1 MNDDDNYPGLL
12 GVAFSVLEERRIKI
26 DALEADNARL
36 RELLNDARDSV
47 EYEMNTLL
55 PHAGY
60 PRYAENIAALRGRLQ
75 LIDAANAAKEGEN
88 VT

>member
-36 RELLNDARDSV
+36 RGLLNDAHDSV
-47 EYEMNTLL
+47 EHEMLTLL
-55 PHAGY
+55 PQAGY
-60 PRYAENIAALRGRLQ
+60 PRYDDHIAALRDLLQ
-75 LIDAANAAKEGEN
+75 RIDAALAAKED
-88 VT
+88 T

>member
-1 MNDDDNYPGLL
+1 MSTHIHKLL
-12 GVAFSVLEERRIKI
+12 
-26 DALEADNARL
+26 DAALDTVQEIQAQNTEL
-36 RELLNDARDSV
+36 RELLSDARDSV

-75 LIDAANAAKEGEN
+75 LIDAALAAKECE
-88 VT
+88 